1 MATDALRFYFKL
13 WSQQL
18 SCCHPLPN
26 SCVNIALLCY
36 TSVSVLLP
44 RVEVQV
50 QHCSALIG
58 IDNIIFMSLFFFKER
73 TSYVIIQ

>member
-13 WSQQL
+13 WSQQW

-36 TSVSVLLP
+36 TSISVLLP
-44 RVEVQV
+44 RVVARFR
-50 QHCSALIG
+50 CSIVL
-58 IDNIIFMSLFFFKER
+58 R
-73 TSYVIIQ
+73 